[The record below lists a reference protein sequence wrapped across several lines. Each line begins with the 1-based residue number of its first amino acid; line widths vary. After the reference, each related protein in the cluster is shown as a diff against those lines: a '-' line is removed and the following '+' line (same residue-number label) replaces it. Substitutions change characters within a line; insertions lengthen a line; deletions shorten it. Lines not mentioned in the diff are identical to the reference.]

1 MMDTCFDS
9 SALTAF
15 VCRQVGHP
23 ARELA
28 LDVRP
33 LRGGLESPAVARIG
47 ARFLD
52 EQGRPRLLSFVV
64 KLLEGAPARE
74 AEIYRTLVSSAA
86 RDFSP
91 AFLGIE
97 RLEKNRC
104 LLFLEPVRPVRR
116 WPWRDPETAARV
128 LERLAHLHT
137 AAVAAEDVPF
147 WDYEAEL
154 AASAKSTLET
164 LEDLPRTGELRP
176 LRRSLPSLRRVVAAL
191 PEMRR
196 RLLDFAPLPP
206 AVIHGDVHSGNA
218 LMRLRSSQE
227 VPVLLDWGRA
237 RIGSPL
243 EDVSSWLQSLGFYEP
258 QARRRHDTL
267 LVRYLTARGLP
278 PRLDREL
285 RNVYWMAAASNALAG
300 ALNYHL
306 WSGKEAPPGSAAR
319 AASWDA
325 ARDSLR
331 VLRRADACMERPS
344 TDEAPAVRG
353 SLLLPERLRR
363 LDLQTPPG
371 GSERGQEAHGHHE
384 QRDGGQEDG
393 PSAVHDLASR
403 EVFEQGRHPEPQGD
417 SDRELDRRAG
427 KDAPQDAVRV
437 GSESGPD
444 PDLPPTLGDGK

>member
-1 MMDTCFDS
+1 MNACFDPS
-9 SALTAF
+9 TLTAF
-15 VCRQVGHP
+15 VSRQAGHP
-23 ARELA
+23 AHELA

-52 EQGRPRLLSFVV
+52 GRGRPRLLSFVV
-64 KLLEGAPARE
+64 KLLEGGPVRE

-91 AFLGIE
+91 ALLGIE
-97 RLEKNRC
+97 RLESGRC

-154 AASAKSTLET
+154 AASARKTLET
-164 LEDLPRTGELRP
+164 LESFPRTGEIRP
-176 LRRSLPSLRRVVAAL
+176 LRRSLPALRRIVAAL

-196 RLLDFAPLPP
+196 KLLGFAPLPP
-206 AVIHGDVHSGNA
+206 ALIHGDVHSGNA
-218 LMRLRSSQE
+218 LVRLRSSRE

-267 LVRYLTARGLP
+267 LVRYLTARRLP

-285 RNVYWMAAASNALAG
+285 RNAYWIAAASNVLAG
-300 ALNYHL
+300 ALSYHL
-306 WSGKEAPPGSAAR
+306 WSLKEAPPESARR
-319 AASWDA
+319 AAAWGA
-325 ARDSLR
+325 ARDALR
-331 VLRRADACMERPS
+331 VLRRADA
-344 TDEAPAVRG
+344 
-353 SLLLPERLRR
+353 
-363 LDLQTPPG
+363 LDTG
-371 GSERGQEAHGHHE
+371 GADAR
-384 QRDGGQEDG
+384 
-393 PSAVHDLASR
+393 SR
-403 EVFEQGRHPEPQGD
+403 TR
-417 SDRELDRRAG
+417 
-427 KDAPQDAVRV
+427 
-437 GSESGPD
+437 
-444 PDLPPTLGDGK
+444 